1 MSKGEVAVQ
10 KFTLGMMAEHQVY
23 ADLLGKGYI
32 VGQMMPYAPYDLVAE
47 EPTTHRVYRVQV
59 KLAHFPKL
67 SGNPEFYVKRGRGGG
82 RITYY
87 EPEDFDM
94 LAIVIPDEGI
104 LYTPWHG
111 QWKGRVIITDDLRA
125 ESLP

>member
-1 MSKGEVAVQ
+1 
-10 KFTLGMMAEHQVY
+10 
-23 ADLLGKGYI
+23 LLGKGYI

-59 KLAHFPKL
+59 KLAHFPMARAMTGKATGR

-87 EPEDFDM
+87 DIDDFDV

-104 LYTPWHG
+104 IYIPWHG